1 MIYFYF
7 FRRSEF
13 LGCLSFP
20 VHTLQQKDVSGSF
33 QLQPQSCL
41 TNPLPPVILEEPN
54 ETEII
59 GIPNEMQ
66 LQSAAYELSQKALQQ
81 RDADE
86 NLFLR
91 FLEFDQVPSDFVS
104 HAGGRT
110 PFTLSKQLQRHSTQG
125 YGFSIVWTHPPR
137 IEKVEPGHAADQAGI
152 VPGDFVIFVG
162 EQNVVTMPEGDVLN
176 LIRSQGEQLH
186 LEVFRR
192 SAQDI
197 QNFGVATKPVPDVKR
212 RQPEDHCED
221 RQQHSKRPRVAF
233 KEDVGCGIIV

>member
-1 MIYFYF
+1 M
-7 FRRSEF
+7 
-13 LGCLSFP
+13 
-20 VHTLQQKDVSGSF
+20 
-33 QLQPQSCL
+33 
-41 TNPLPPVILEEPN
+41 PPVILEEPN

-59 GIPNEMQ
+59 GFSNEMQ

-91 FLEFDQVPSDFVS
+91 FLEFDQVPSDFIS
-104 HAGGRT
+104 HSGGRT
-110 PFTLSKQLQRHSTQG
+110 PFTLSKQLNRHSTLG

-137 IEKVEPGHAADQAGI
+137 IEKVEPNHAADHAGI

-176 LIRSQGEQLH
+176 LIRAQGDQLH

-197 QNFGVATKPVPDVKR
+197 QNFGMATNTVTDTKR
-212 RQPEDHCED
+212 RQPEDNPED
-221 RQQHSKRPRVAF
+221 RQLSKRARVAF
-233 KEDVGCGIIV
+233 IEDIGCGIFV